1 MVSQRRSRWSVLL
14 WSRLTMLLPQISRTI
29 QIIVR
34 SMITPNQAT
43 SMKGTPNIYRA
54 TR

>member
-1 MVSQRRSRWSVLL
+1 
-14 WSRLTMLLPQISRTI
+14 MLLPQMSRTI

-34 SMITPNQAT
+34 SMITPNQAM

-54 TR
+54 TRWDRAEPRLLHVVKA